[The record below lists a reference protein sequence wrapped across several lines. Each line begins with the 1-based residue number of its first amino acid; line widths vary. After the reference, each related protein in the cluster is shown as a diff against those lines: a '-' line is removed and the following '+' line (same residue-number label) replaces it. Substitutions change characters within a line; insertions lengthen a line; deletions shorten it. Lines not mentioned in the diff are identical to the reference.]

1 MKKFKCCHVAGRARC
16 KSSRLCCK
24 CPPPHP
30 KWKAWSPR
38 RLVFLVNSCHFTSVS
53 LLHIN
58 HIEVII
64 WNLPHPSCH
73 VDVRNNELSRASDGD
88 DPMKLFCARSTGK
101 DQSYRAGHRR
111 TFFLL
116 KNCGIRRRAD
126 LKLAPGQAAC
136 FLADAHKDRVICSL
150 TLRCSTFSAGA
161 LRYCKSQVVICT
173 QTCHLC
179 TTNNIIPQKNSH
191 CQMAVY
197 NLGRPNN
204 RKFFRLF
211 SKRKETVRSIWGHHH

>member
-24 CPPPHP
+24 CPPHP

-38 RLVFLVNSCHFTSVS
+38 RLVFLVNSRHFTSVS

-88 DPMKLFCARSTGK
+88 DPMKPFLPQKYWQRLVDPCRLLT
-101 DQSYRAGHRR
+101 DLLP
-111 TFFLL
+111 LL
-116 KNCGIRRRAD
+116 KNCGIRRRVVHV
-126 LKLAPGQAAC
+126 KLHVSV
-136 FLADAHKDRVICSL
+136 ADAHKDRVICSL

-161 LRYCKSQVVICT
+161 
-173 QTCHLC
+173 
-179 TTNNIIPQKNSH
+179 
-191 CQMAVY
+191 
-197 NLGRPNN
+197 
-204 RKFFRLF
+204 
-211 SKRKETVRSIWGHHH
+211 